1 MVVLASATTN
11 TLRSDPLGRST
22 APIRGYGRQRMT
34 TRLTDR
40 IVNLHGQGRS
50 TRQIAEELSVSKT
63 AVLRALTKAGVEKRP
78 RGGRS

>member
-1 MVVLASATTN
+1 
-11 TLRSDPLGRST
+11 
-22 APIRGYGRQRMT
+22 MT

-40 IVNLHGQGRS
+40 IVNLYGQGRS
-50 TRQIAEELSVSKT
+50 TRKIADELSVSKT